1 MNNWISYNKVELFCN
16 FSIQPETAPFML
28 RSGKIRR
35 ERSCRSSTTT
45 PSFHMKKVLSWTYL
59 FHSFINIFIAPSF
72 HHFMYQKMFFQY
84 LNLRYYLTFKYWY
97 KIKSWGAP
105 QPPHPFTAEKYKNH
119 HLINSGFRIPYSL
132 LKWVKSGKLASES
145 CSPLT
150 FTWSLVLLQSRSIL
164 RII

>member
-16 FSIQPETAPFML
+16 FSIQPETTAPFML

-59 FHSFINIFIAPSF
+59 FHFFINIFIAPSF

-84 LNLRYYLTFKYWY
+84 LNLKYCLRFTYWN
-97 KIKSWGAP
+97 KIKSCRSSTP
-105 QPPHPFTAEKYKNH
+105 LH
-119 HLINSGFRIPYSL
+119 HLTTEKGGGGNHRMWA
-132 LKWVKSGKLASES
+132 KWAKGVVQEWGVG
-145 CSPLT
+145 
-150 FTWSLVLLQSRSIL
+150 WWQVLLTCSLSDRVNFIFENDIM
-164 RII
+164 R